1 MKPVLPM
8 EKLCECGHILM
19 SFGALS
25 HPPHPALHLYSTE
38 DCLYEYLARGCT
50 RNLCFVQSWP
60 SHCTFS
66 LLYCFRARFCTWQLL
81 HLWWAMV
88 VESAELLCTLVSQTR
103 LPQNLHIPRFFSRV
117 LIKPVPEVHHGT
129 YINHLLYFPLFTKL
143 VLRTVTLS

>member
-1 MKPVLPM
+1 MKPVLPV

-50 RNLCFVQSWP
+50 RNLCFVHSWP

-117 LIKPVPEVHHGT
+117 LIKPFTLFSTVHKTFAEDCNSLLNRVP
-129 YINHLLYFPLFTKL
+129 PLQE
-143 VLRTVTLS
+143 